1 MQGLPILSSCYWQET
16 SSFLEFMLSPF
27 MGTEERKLC
36 FFNYLKQELEVRIVL
51 VMIVLMFMQISEALK
66 AKMIRK
72 SGGF

>member
-1 MQGLPILSSCYWQET
+1 
-16 SSFLEFMLSPF
+16 MLSPF
-27 MGTEERKLC
+27 MGTEECKLC

-51 VMIVLMFMQISEALK
+51 VVIVLMFVQISEALK